1 MSKGVIT
8 LTSKSP
14 EETRAIGERLGKLA
28 EPGDIYILTGKLG
41 AGKTV
46 LTQGIAL
53 GLGITDCVL
62 SPTFVLM
69 RELNKGRLPLYHI
82 DLYRLDRIEE
92 VSDLGLDDYLFGRGL
107 CVIEWAE
114 KGLSVLPAGH
124 LLIKID
130 YLSDTE
136 RSFEFIPHGKRYE
149 KLLSKLK
156 HLSFSRR

>member
-62 SPTFVLM
+62 SPTFVLI
-69 RELNKGRLPLYHI
+69 RELKGRLPLYHV

-92 VSDLGLDDYLFGRGL
+92 ISELGLDDYLYGSGIT
-107 CVIEWAE
+107 VIEWGE
-114 KGLSVLPAGH
+114 KAGKF
-124 LLIKID
+124 IPDD
-130 YLSDTE
+130 YLTIRLDSVSEHE
-136 RSFEFIPHGKRYE
+136 RRLTFKAEGVRYQRLIE
-149 KLLSKLK
+149 RLELPE
-156 HLSFSRR
+156 